1 MIWVMDSIPW
11 VRCASG
17 NVYNIICVHVCFFVY
32 LFVCLFG
39 CVYVCSFCCLDISE
53 YCSLLKLRYAGS
65 EEIGAIQIK
74 EFMYGCLLCSSYYT
88 SEGFLVLVFFE
99 EISGNRMWCLLNIWA
114 HFPNVS
120 QIYGISFKTIR
131 NHYLNKGHFVFRS
144 AKANL
149 SESVLIVFVGCDQ
162 IVSESYK
169 ENI

>member
-1 MIWVMDSIPW
+1 M
-11 VRCASG
+11 CA
-17 NVYNIICVHVCFFVY
+17 CLFLR
-32 LFVCLFG
+32 LFVRFLIWLFICLFF
-39 CVYVCSFCCLDISE
+39 FCCLDISE

-65 EEIGAIQIK
+65 EEIGAIHINK
-74 EFMYGCLLCSSYYT
+74 FTCGCLVCSSYYT

-162 IVSESYK
+162 IVSEPCI